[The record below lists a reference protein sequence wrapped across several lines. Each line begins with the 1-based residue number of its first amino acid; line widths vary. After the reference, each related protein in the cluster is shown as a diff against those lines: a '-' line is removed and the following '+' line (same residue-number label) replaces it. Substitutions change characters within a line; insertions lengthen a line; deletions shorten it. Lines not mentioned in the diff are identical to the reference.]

1 MEPGSIPGVGT
12 KLLPALH
19 LSLDRQGKASGL
31 DSSRVLRS
39 LAQRK
44 SSGLRNQLSVVRIGQ
59 DRPKGINMYEVNYKN
74 DNGIDCREEFI
85 NLDLAIKRSK
95 VIGRFVTISFYG
107 NELVGKFGVDS
118 VELGQLPNGDSY
130 TWKKRR

>member
-1 MEPGSIPGVGT
+1 
-12 KLLPALH
+12 
-19 LSLDRQGKASGL
+19 
-31 DSSRVLRS
+31 
-39 LAQRK
+39 
-44 SSGLRNQLSVVRIGQ
+44 
-59 DRPKGINMYEVNYKN
+59 MYEVNYKN